1 MYNLQPSKKYMQTCF
16 SSSWGGLEMVA
27 FELALS
33 LIERGFDII
42 IAGYADSPLEKYCH
56 QNNVPFYPLAAS
68 SNTFEKIVFVRNLLI
83 KKNIDTIIIQK
94 LPSLKYIVPAKL
106 LVSQKIKI
114 FAFSHIMINI
124 NKKDFFHRFLYSH
137 ITKIF
142 SMTDLQSKRLLEYLP
157 VQAEQIE
164 VIPNWISKDKI
175 VTLQSPRMLYARKLV
190 DSKAQ
195 FKAVMT
201 SRLDPQK
208 GQDLAI
214 QAIYILKQQNIRADL
229 FIVGENT
236 KNEMDFKTYLETL
249 SMSLGLQDQI
259 HFLGYMENLSEIY
272 NFADVLLVP
281 SWEETFGRVIIEAM
295 AVGLP
300 SIASNAGGVPDII
313 HHMHNGLLFE
323 TKSAQA
329 LADMIKL
336 FMNQPELRQ
345 QFKKQCLTDSSQY
358 AQDAVLEKLIR
369 LIA

>member
-16 SSSWGGLEMVA
+16 SSSWGGIEMVA

-33 LIERGFDII
+33 LIQKGFNII
-42 IAGYADSPLEKYCH
+42 IAGYANSPLEKYCR
-56 QNNVPFYPLAAS
+56 QNNVPFYALS
-68 SNTFEKIVFVRNLLI
+68 ENSNTLQKITFVRHLLVT
-83 KKNIDTIIIQK
+83 KNIDTVIIQK

-106 LVSQKIKI
+106 FITRKIQI

-164 VIPNWISKDKI
+164 VIPNWISKSKI
-175 VTLQSPRMLYARKLV
+175 IALQSPRMLYARKLV

-229 FIVGENT
+229 FVVGENT

-272 NFADVLLVP
+272 NCADVLLVP

-313 HHMHNGLLFE
+313 HHMQNGLLFE
-323 TKSAQA
+323 TKNAQA
-329 LADMIKL
+329 LAEMIKL
-336 FMNQPELRQ
+336 YMGRPELRQ
-345 QFKKQCLTDSSQY
+345 QFKLQCIADSSQY
-358 AQDAVLEKLIR
+358 TQDAVLEKLIR
-369 LIA
+369 VIA